1 MFNLYMTDY
10 LYLILVVPALIL
22 ALFAQG
28 YVKSTFNKYSK
39 VLTAYTSNTL
49 VENML
54 RKNEISDVT
63 IVSGTGYLSDH
74 YDIRRKIIS
83 LSEPVYD
90 SKSVAALGVACHEA
104 GHALQYKYGYF
115 PIKLRSYIL
124 PVVNFASGSA
134 LPIALLGLLF
144 SNILIKIGVILFA
157 STVLFQVLLLPIEFN
172 ASKRAINE
180 LDISLSDEELK
191 GVKKVLTAAAL
202 TYVASALVSVAN
214 FLRIVLIL
222 NRRNDRRNW
231 LQL

>member
-1 MFNLYMTDY
+1 MFNLYMMDY
-10 LYLILVVPALIL
+10 FYLILVVPALVL
-22 ALFAQG
+22 ALLAQG
-28 YVKSTFNKYSK
+28 YVKSTFNKYSEIK
-39 VLTAYTSNTL
+39 TAYTSNTL

-54 RKNEISDVT
+54 KKNEIYDVT
-63 IVSGTGYLSDH
+63 VVSGTGYLSDH
-74 YDIRRKIIS
+74 YDTRKKIIS
-83 LSEPVYD
+83 LSEPVYN
-90 SKSVAALGVACHEA
+90 SNSIASLGVACHEA

-124 PVVNFASGSA
+124 PIVNFASGSA

-144 SNILIKIGVILFA
+144 SNILVKTGVILFA

-172 ASKRAINE
+172 ASKRAVEE
-180 LDISLSDEELK
+180 LDISLNDEELK

-222 NRRNDRRNW
+222 NNRNNKRG
-231 LQL
+231 

>member
-1 MFNLYMTDY
+1 MFNLYMMDY
-10 LYLILVVPALIL
+10 LYLILVVPTLL
-22 ALFAQG
+22 LTLFAQG

-54 RKNEISDVT
+54 KKNEIFDVA
-63 IVSGTGYLSDH
+63 IVPGMGYLSDH
-74 YDIRRKIIS
+74 YDTRKKIIS

-90 SKSVAALGVACHEA
+90 SKSIAALGVSCHEA

-124 PVVNFASGSA
+124 PIVNFASGSA
-134 LPIALLGLLF
+134 LPIALLGLIF
-144 SNILIKIGVILFA
+144 SNLLVKIGVILFA
-157 STVLFQVLLLPIEFN
+157 STVLFQVLLLPIEFD
-172 ASKRAINE
+172 ASKRAVEE

-202 TYVASALVSVAN
+202 TYVASALVSIAN

-222 NRRNDRRNW
+222 NKRNNNRN
-231 LQL
+231 

>member
-10 LYLILVVPALIL
+10 LYLILVVPALML

-39 VLTAYTSNTL
+39 ISTAYTSNTL

-54 RKNEISDVT
+54 KKNEIYDVS
-63 IVSGTGYLSDH
+63 IVSGMGYLSDH
-74 YDIRRKIIS
+74 YDTRKKIIS
-83 LSEPVYD
+83 LSEPVYN
-90 SKSVAALGVACHEA
+90 SKSIASLGVACHEA

-115 PIKLRSYIL
+115 PIKLRSFIF
-124 PVVNFASGSA
+124 PIVNFASGAA

-144 SNILIKIGVILFA
+144 SNLLVKVGVILFA
-157 STVLFQVLLLPIEFN
+157 STVLFQVLLLPIEFD
-172 ASKRAINE
+172 ASKRAVKE
-180 LDISLSDEELK
+180 LDISLNDEELK

-214 FLRIVLIL
+214 FLRIVLIMN
-222 NRRNDRRNW
+222 NRNNKRR
-231 LQL
+231 